1 MQRRRER
8 RMKSTLQT
16 PQTQSNTMPRQQKF
30 NFLAAHLL
38 NKPHETAKI
47 IVGFNPLVGLMTF
60 LRKDNPEIDAYEGQY
75 VKIFADLE
83 KRVLAWVFAPKEWTK
98 PEELKN
104 YVQIKS
110 YGKAGQATSNITLYI
125 PKTVQ
130 QALKMD
136 KKFKRVE
143 VHVYDAKSEEMLDNN
158 RYYYVDITQAY
169 ESQKQE
175 A

>member
-1 MQRRRER
+1 
-8 RMKSTLQT
+8 
-16 PQTQSNTMPRQQKF
+16 MPRIQKF

-38 NKPHETAKI
+38 NKPKETAKI

-60 LRKDNPEIDAYEGQY
+60 LRKENPEIDAYEGQY
-75 VKIFADLE
+75 VKIFADVE
-83 KRVLAWVFAPKEWTK
+83 KRTLAWVFAPKQWTK

-110 YGKAGQATSNITLYI
+110 YAKGDTKNITLYI
-125 PKTVQ
+125 PKNVQ
-130 QALKMD
+130 TALKMD

-143 VHVYDAKSEEMLDNN
+143 VLVYDAKSEEMLDNN
-158 RYYYVDITQAY
+158 RYYYVDINKAY